1 MSPVTT
7 AETAVA
13 VDPAPALAL
22 GVDEPK
28 DVVVP

>member
-1 MSPVTT
+1 VTT
-7 AETAVA
+7 VETAVA
-13 VDPAPALAL
+13 VDPEPALAS